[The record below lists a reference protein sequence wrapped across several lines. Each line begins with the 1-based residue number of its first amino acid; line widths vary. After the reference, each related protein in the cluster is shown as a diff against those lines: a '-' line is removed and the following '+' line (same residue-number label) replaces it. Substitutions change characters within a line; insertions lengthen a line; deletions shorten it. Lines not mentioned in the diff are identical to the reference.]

1 MKKMTLQKIKERPWE
16 RKGGEVQWDPLDDD
30 QKENNREE
38 MSNQVPIVNVIL
50 INDKFLSN
58 AVLVMRTHHLRDWC
72 LQKNHSADNER
83 AREEDK
89 KGTIEFCVCS
99 EAHYLM
105 SLKNYKTGPRRLS
118 YKCLFSLLFYSS
130 DLLSYLIS
138 LDFFESLLELKNQNN
153 FFVNQN
159 ALMINGWTLISCRLR
174 KFNFLFL
181 LCFTALM
188 SRIVWGCL
196 INKEPT
202 IGGDERHRI
211 YGKDN
216 FDLNFFN

>member
-83 AREEDK
+83 AREED
-89 KGTIEFCVCS
+89 IEGHNRILC
-99 EAHYLM
+99 LLGG
-105 SLKNYKTGPRRLS
+105 SLFDVIEKLQDRPQTLVIQV
-118 YKCLFSLLFYSS
+118 SLLTSFVLLGSS
-130 DLLSYLIS
+130 QL
-138 LDFFESLLELKNQNN
+138 
-153 FFVNQN
+153 
-159 ALMINGWTLISCRLR
+159 
-174 KFNFLFL
+174 FNFSWFL
-181 LCFTALM
+181 
-188 SRIVWGCL
+188 W
-196 INKEPT
+196 EPA
-202 IGGDERHRI
+202 RA
-211 YGKDN
+211 
-216 FDLNFFN
+216 